1 MRRRTAVRYQR
12 VRNLQVS
19 VRRDR
24 PKCGQEADFVTYPNR
39 LETALPY
46 TLESVSPKV
55 STGSLVSDTV
65 NRSFTNLHKVG
76 LVRLLT
82 QGIRAELE
90 YAAAVAREDSSA
102 RAA

>member
-24 PKCGQEADFVTYPNR
+24 PKCGQEADFVTHPNR

-46 TLESVSPKV
+46 TLESVSPKG

-82 QGIRAELE
+82 QARTTNP
-90 YAAAVAREDSSA
+90 AA
-102 RAA
+102 